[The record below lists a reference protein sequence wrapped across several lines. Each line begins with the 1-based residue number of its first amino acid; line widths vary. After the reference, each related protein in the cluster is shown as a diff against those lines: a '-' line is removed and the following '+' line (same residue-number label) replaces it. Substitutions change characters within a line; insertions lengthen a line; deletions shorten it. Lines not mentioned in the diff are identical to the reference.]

1 MHCTEFEDRLNEL
14 LDERQPL
21 TADTVLSAHASACA
35 ECAARLRGYETM
47 CAGLSLLKVPTT
59 SPDFTARVLQAVS
72 APTTIASVL
81 HPVDVIPQEHASP
94 ATHATPL
101 IAATPGGALGRSWA
115 GWALAASLAAVGLV
129 AWSFL
134 NGQHG
139 NDPVVQVAAPV
150 GKTTIEK
157 STIEKTTPN
166 HGGTADGTEQVADTG
181 AHQASEDNHAPP
193 AATIPPPALG
203 ALAAEARGHWL
214 ALAGHTRADVSDALR
229 IVPLVSSMELTSV
242 DTAANNTAEKNG
254 WTSDLA
260 EGLRPVT
267 NTTSGAFEGL
277 WRALPTQ
284 EEKPRL

>member
-21 TADTVLSAHASACA
+21 TADTLLSAHASACA
-35 ECAARLRGYETM
+35 ECAARLRGYEAM
-47 CAGLSLLKVPTT
+47 CAGLSLLKIPTI
-59 SPDFTARVLQAVS
+59 SPDFTARVLHAVS
-72 APTTIASVL
+72 APTTMASVL
-81 HPVDVIPQEHASP
+81 HPVDPIRQEHVSP
-94 ATHATPL
+94 ATHAAPL
-101 IAATPGGALGRSWA
+101 IAPASAGAPGRSWA

-134 NGQHG
+134 NGQQG

-150 GKTTIEK
+150 AKTTIGKNPVENP
-157 STIEKTTPN
+157 IPD
-166 HGGTADGTEQVADTG
+166 HGGTADGREQVADTG
-181 AHQASEDNHAPP
+181 NQTSEDNHAPP

-203 ALAAEARGHWL
+203 TLAAEARGHWL

-242 DTAANNTAEKNG
+242 DTVPNNTAEKNG